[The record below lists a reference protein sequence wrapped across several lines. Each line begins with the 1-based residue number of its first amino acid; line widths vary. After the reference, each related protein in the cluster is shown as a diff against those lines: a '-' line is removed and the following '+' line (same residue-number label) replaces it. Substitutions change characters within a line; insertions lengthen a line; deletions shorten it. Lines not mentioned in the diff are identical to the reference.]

1 MKNLYLAILSPCYGG
16 MVCVDYMMRLMKTI
30 ELLRDMEIDYTFSFV
45 KNDSLVQRARNNLLS
60 SIYDYDSNITH
71 FLFIDTDI
79 VWNPEDVLTLLYS
92 KKDLI
97 GGIYP
102 LKKYYFENVKD
113 LTTEELQDK
122 DLIETKLIKYNF
134 NFADTLE
141 VNKDIIKIRHL
152 PTGFMMI
159 SRNCVKKMRESY
171 PNTKYIDR
179 TVTDNK
185 ISYALFD
192 CFIKDNMFMSEDWGF
207 CERWQDIGG
216 EVFAD
221 KSIKLEHIGP
231 NNYKGDF
238 SSFLN
243 IKEK

>member
-1 MKNLYLAILSPCYGG
+1 
-16 MVCVDYMMRLMKTI
+16 
-30 ELLRDMEIDYTFSFV
+30 
-45 KNDSLVQRARNNLLS
+45 
-60 SIYDYDSNITH
+60 
-71 FLFIDTDI
+71 
-79 VWNPEDVLTLLYS
+79 
-92 KKDLI
+92 
-97 GGIYP
+97 
-102 LKKYYFENVKD
+102 
-113 LTTEELQDK
+113 
-122 DLIETKLIKYNF
+122 
-134 NFADTLE
+134 
-141 VNKDIIKIRHL
+141 
-152 PTGFMMI
+152 
-159 SRNCVKKMRESY
+159 MRESY

-179 TVTDNK
+179 TVTENK